1 MCWSVSIRLTNDIAR
16 GKSVK
21 TVELFRTF
29 DYRPDPRRCVRF
41 VAGKT
46 YAHVLERAAQA
57 IEHSGAG
64 RIVHKPSDAVGR
76 VVDASQAFKKHAFR

>member
-1 MCWSVSIRLTNDIAR
+1 M
-16 GKSVK
+16 K
-21 TVELFRTF
+21 TVYLTRDY

-46 YAHVLERAAQA
+46 YLHVLERAAQA

-64 RIVHKPSDAVGR
+64 RIVSKPFGAAGDCDARG
-76 VVDASQAFKKHAFR
+76 AFQPRRTKP